1 MPPSLALPC
10 PTGPATPDWLQ
21 GASSGLVVNS
31 HALPGNVPEKLE
43 IDVEGDVLP
52 AQLAA
57 EHAGKYPD
65 NIHPVSPLQYPCA
78 GTHHDSCPAVAEEV
92 WSQQRSQTLVGMS
105 QDQQT
110 HFHVLV
116 GAEVLLSG

>member
-1 MPPSLALPC
+1 MPYSELLCPVTPC
-10 PTGPATPDWLQ
+10 PALCPRPLLCSAPIGPATPDWLQ

-65 NIHPVSPLQYPCA
+65 NIHPVSPLQNPCA
-78 GTHHDSCPAVAEEV
+78 SVCWDTP
-92 WSQQRSQTLVGMS
+92 
-105 QDQQT
+105 
-110 HFHVLV
+110 
-116 GAEVLLSG
+116 